1 MITAPARAIALF
13 GTDEPVSAARTLRAG
28 PLTVEFDNGALR
40 YIKVGGKE
48 AIRNIA
54 FVVRD
59 KDWGTYN
66 PTLENLKIGQG
77 PNSFE
82 VSFDAV
88 CKDASQELH
97 YRARIKGTSDG
108 TLIFEGTGRA
118 VTDFLTNR
126 TGFVVLHPVEGV
138 AGCPVEVE
146 RVDGSRESTS
156 FPELIDPMCPF
167 QDLRALTHEVL
178 PGVKVTCRMVG
189 DAFETEDHRN
199 WNDASFK
206 TYVRPLAKP
215 WPYTLEAGA
224 VTEQSVTLTIDGEA
238 PVVAGGGGI
247 QPVRLMV
254 GEPAGKM
261 PAIGLSLPPEQDRA
275 ILQAIEPIERIGAQF
290 FLCPFDS
297 RIADGAPR
305 GLAGPRVSTF
315 PLDDPSLGGRG
326 EVMAMFK
333 AVGEA
338 TGAELVLE
346 AVLACR
352 DEAGAPS
359 ADEGI
364 MKRDLEAI
372 RKAAEDAGVR
382 FDRVAVSPSSDLKC
396 TLPGSV
402 WPPCPDSVAIYDAAR
417 AAFPGV
423 PLGGGM
429 FSFFTELNRKRPP
442 VEALDFVCHSSC
454 PMVHA
459 SDDITAMENLE
470 ALPHIIKSVRAF
482 AGGLPYRVGP
492 GTIGARD
499 NPYGAAATPNPQ
511 NKRLALARMDPR
523 QRGLLGA
530 AWNLGYVAHLAR
542 GQVEAVTLSAP
553 VGEFGVIY
561 ARMAFD
567 QPWFDQQGSGVYP
580 VYHVIQGLA
589 DGAGKPMLATEL
601 SNGSAVQAVAYRDGD
616 QTTLWIANLTGEP
629 QEVDIE
635 GLAGRGQIATL
646 DLDSF
651 TTATAGP
658 DSLETEEAD
667 VERLDLGA
675 YAVVRVTSPAS

>member
-1 MITAPARAIALF
+1 MITAPSRAIALF
-13 GTDEPVSAARTLRAG
+13 GTDEPVANVKTLRAG

-48 AIRNIA
+48 ALRNIA

-59 KDWGTYN
+59 QNWGTYN
-66 PTLENLKIGQG
+66 PILKNLKIGQA
-77 PNSFE
+77 PSAFE

-97 YRARIKGTSDG
+97 YSAKIKGKSDG
-108 TLIFEGTGRA
+108 TLTFEGTGKA
-118 VTDFLTNR
+118 ITDFLTNR

-138 AGCPVEVE
+138 AGCPVEVL
-146 RVDGSRESTS
+146 RVDGSTESTA

-178 PGVKVTCRMVG
+178 PGVKVTCRMEG

-215 WPYTLEAGA
+215 WPYEIKAGD
-224 VTEQSVTLTIDGEA
+224 VTEQSVTLTLVGQA
-238 PVVAGGGGI
+238 PVAPSGGGVR
-247 QPVRLMV
+247 PVTLKIG
-254 GEPAGKM
+254 GETGAM

-275 ILQAIEPIERIGAQF
+275 ILQAIEPVRKLAPQF
-290 FLCPFDS
+290 FVCPFDS

-305 GLAGPRVSTF
+305 GLVGPQISTF
-315 PLDDPSLGGRG
+315 PLDDPRLGKRG

-333 AVGEA
+333 AMGEA
-338 TGAELVLE
+338 TGADLVLE

-352 DEAGAPS
+352 DGAGAPS
-359 ADEGI
+359 ADEEI
-364 MKRDLEAI
+364 MHRDLALI
-372 RKAAEDAGVR
+372 RKAAEDAGVT
-382 FDRVAVSPSSDLKC
+382 FERVAASPSSDLKC

-402 WPPCPDSVAIYDAAR
+402 WPPCPDAVAIYEAAR
-417 AAFPGV
+417 KMFPGV

-442 VEALDFVCHSSC
+442 VEALDFITHTTC

-470 ALPHIIKSVRAF
+470 ALPHIIKSTRAF
-482 AGGLPYRVGP
+482 AGGLPYRIGP
-492 GTIGARD
+492 STIGARD
-499 NPYGAAATPNPQ
+499 NPYGATATANPQ
-511 NKRLALARMDPR
+511 NGRLALARMDPR

-542 GQVEAVTLSAP
+542 GGVEAVALSAP

-561 ARMAFD
+561 AQMD
-567 QPWFDQQGSGVYP
+567 YEQPWFDQRGEGVYP
-580 VYHVIQGLA
+580 VYHVIRGMA
-589 DGAGKPMLATEL
+589 AAAGKPMLATEL
-601 SNGSAVQAVAYRDGD
+601 SDGASVQAVAYKDGASM
-616 QTTLWIANLTGEP
+616 TLWIANLTGEP
-629 QEVDIE
+629 QEVMID
-635 GLAGRGQIATL
+635 GVDGRDGKIASL

-651 TTATAGP
+651 ATATANT
-658 DSLETEEAD
+658 DDLETTNGPID
-667 VERLDLGA
+667 LLDLGA
-675 YAVVRVTSPAS
+675 YAVVRLEVF